1 MISIIVPFKNAEK
14 WIGRCCESLERLDK
28 GFEFIFVDDNSTDD
42 GWDVVYQYVDR
53 DMRFSLFDNIHAPG
67 VSGARNTGIG
77 QADGTWIAFLDS
89 DDTYSADAADSI
101 RTAIK
106 QYPEAGIIQLNH
118 IRVMPDGSKR
128 PRLSNPRGIYHL
140 RSLPKLWMSSCNKLI
155 RRDLIFDNIRFIEGL
170 RHGEDEIFIL
180 ECLKKTR
187 SLPCSER
194 VALEYYKENP
204 NSLSSS
210 TTAGDLMGE
219 QKALMDFLAL
229 NLDDSDICEAV
240 RNRQIELWQNSTYK
254 RIFGGI

>member
-14 WIGRCCESLERLDK
+14 WIGRCCESLSRLEGD
-28 GFEFIFVDDNSTDD
+28 FDFVFVDDNSDD
-42 GWDVVYQYVDR
+42 NGNANVWQFIDKDK
-53 DMRFSLFDNIHAPG
+53 RFNIFVNEGDG
-67 VSGARNTGIG
+67 VSAARNTGIKYSIG
-77 QADGTWIAFLDS
+77 EWIAFLDS

-118 IRVMPDGSKR
+118 VRVMPDGSRR
-128 PRLSNPRGIYHL
+128 PRLTNARGIYHL
-140 RSLPKLWMSSCNKLI
+140 RSLPKLWVSSCNKLI
-155 RRDLIFDNIRFIEGL
+155 KRELIEDIRFIEGL
-170 RHGEDEIFIL
+170 SHGEDEIFIL

-194 VALEYYKENP
+194 VALEYHKENP
-204 NSLSSS
+204 NSLSS
-210 TTAGDLMGE
+210 TTRPGDLMGE
-219 QKALMDFLAL
+219 QKALMYFLAL

-254 RIFGGI
+254 RVFGGV